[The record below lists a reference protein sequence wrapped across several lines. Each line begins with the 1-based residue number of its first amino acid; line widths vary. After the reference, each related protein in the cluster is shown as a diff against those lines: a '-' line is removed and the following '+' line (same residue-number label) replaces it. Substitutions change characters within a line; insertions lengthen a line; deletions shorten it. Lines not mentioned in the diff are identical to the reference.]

1 MRDIRIVAV
10 DGGDVSR
17 IDEVRE
23 LFREYHEWLGGVV
36 CSRTLGAETAS
47 LPGAYAPPRGGLL
60 VALDESSRAVGVI
73 GFRPF
78 SEESAA
84 AEIKRLYVRPDSR
97 GRGLGRSL
105 AESALAL
112 AAEAGYVEA
121 LLTTLPASMERA
133 LGMYERLGFRRCEP
147 FYDHSH
153 VDDSA
158 GMLFMRRPL

>member
-1 MRDIRIVAV
+1 MSGIRIVEV
-10 DGGDVSR
+10 DAADASM
-17 IDEVRE
+17 IEAVRE
-23 LFREYHEWLGGVV
+23 LFGEYHEWLGGVV

-47 LPGAYAPPRGGLL
+47 LPGVYARPRGGLL
-60 VALDESSRAVGVI
+60 LAFDGEVAVGVI

-78 SEESAA
+78 SDSP
-84 AEIKRLYVRPDSR
+84 AEVEVKRLYVRPEAR
-97 GRGLGRSL
+97 GKGVGRLL
-105 AESALAL
+105 AESVLAR
-112 AAEAGYVEA
+112 AAGAGYTEA

-133 LGMYERLGFRRCEP
+133 FRMYERLGFRQSEP